1 MARLKGVDFQPL
13 AKLVD
18 KGRKSLLLLHV
29 LKGTREDLVN
39 VLGDLQELRSYD
51 DIATTPSMLAFAESA
66 QIDQL
71 EVERLKREVQ
81 VGEEAEAKLL
91 RASEFLCTSMNPNDP
106 LPGDA
111 AKGERDPPSSNPRGS
126 T

>member
-1 MARLKGVDFQPL
+1 MFVERLFGRDGLEASWHWYRFEWQRRGNIHLHGMARLKGVDFQPL

-71 EVERLKREVQ
+71 EVERQ
-81 VGEEAEAKLL
+81 
-91 RASEFLCTSMNPNDP
+91 
-106 LPGDA
+106 
-111 AKGERDPPSSNPRGS
+111 
-126 T
+126 